1 MASVLLCDAAVHVYW
16 ATGAVWPADDSYDL
30 SRAVLGFGSDFR
42 PGLVLPLAGL
52 LIVAAGLV
60 LARGRLGRAHRLG
73 WLWQLG
79 TLAITAGLLTR
90 GLLGLLWCVPA
101 LGHTPGVFYWM
112 NLLVYTP
119 MCLGLAGCGLRL
131 LGAGAGRSAACR
143 PGARWSRTAA
153 AGAPVA
159 VVTLALLGA
168 FAFSPT
174 ARSRDVP
181 TAILGQAASA
191 FVDTPLARFH
201 HVKQGSGSPVVFL
214 SPGSSWAAAWTP
226 QLTEL
231 SAEHTVYVVDL
242 PGQGYTELH
251 DREFTFD
258 LNGMTRAIDTYL
270 DAVGLPRTVL
280 AGNSWS
286 GGWALAYAQSHPD
299 RVDRL
304 MLLAPSGAD
313 RPDPVEWEILK
324 LPVVG
329 LAMAQLGSSSLPSLE
344 SAVRGLLVNPDKVSQ
359 ALINALAVP
368 STFPDNVRATHE
380 LEARLDWSETQR
392 AMPRTTTPTLVL
404 WGSQDSILPV
414 EYAAT
419 FEQRLPAVRLHVL
432 DGCGHGLPLDCPS
445 QVNAHMREFLRGY

>member
-1 MASVLLCDAAVHVYW
+1 MATVLLGDAAFHAYW
-16 ATGAVWPADDSYDL
+16 ATGAVWPADDTYDL

-42 PGLVLPLAGL
+42 PGLVLPLAAL
-52 LIVAAGLV
+52 LTVAAGLV
-60 LARGRLGRAHRLG
+60 LARGRLGREHRLG

-79 TLAITAGLLTR
+79 TLGVTAGLLTR
-90 GLLGLLWCVPA
+90 GLLGVLWCVPA

-112 NLLVYTP
+112 NILVYTP

-131 LGAGAGRSAACR
+131 LGEGTGRPGTTR

-153 AGAPVA
+153 TGVPAA
-159 VVTLALLGA
+159 VVALALLGA
-168 FAFSPT
+168 FGFSP
-174 ARSRDVP
+174 AAQSRDVP
-181 TAILGQAASA
+181 TAVLGQATSE

-201 HVKQGSGSPVVFL
+201 HVKLGSGSPVVLL

-226 QLTEL
+226 QLAEL

-242 PGQGYTELH
+242 PGQGYTELR
-251 DREFTFD
+251 DRGFTYD

-304 MLLAPSGAD
+304 ILLAPSGAD
-313 RPDPVEWEILK
+313 RPDPVGWEILK
-324 LPVVG
+324 LPIVG
-329 LAMAQLGSSSLPSLE
+329 LALARLGSSSVPSLE
-344 SAVRGLLVNPDKVSQ
+344 SAVRGLLVNPDAVDP

-368 STFPDNVRATHE
+368 GTFPGNVRATHE
-380 LEARLDWSETQR
+380 LEARLDWSVTER

-404 WGSQDSILPV
+404 WGGADSVLPV

-445 QVNAHMREFLRGY
+445 QVNAHMKEFLRGY